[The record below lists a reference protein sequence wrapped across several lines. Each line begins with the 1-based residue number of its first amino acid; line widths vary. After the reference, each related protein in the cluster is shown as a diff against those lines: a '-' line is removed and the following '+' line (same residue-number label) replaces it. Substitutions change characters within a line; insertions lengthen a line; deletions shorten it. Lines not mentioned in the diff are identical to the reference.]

1 MRFFCHV
8 LLQATRHLRFEA
20 LIDTGAPFSVIP
32 FGMWKDGR
40 SAIEFA
46 GPNATSN
53 CKSIRGISGGSLPCE
68 FGWLH
73 IMLSDTQPSF
83 SRWLRVPAKL
93 AKTDGIPLILGVAGF
108 LDTYR
113 FTLNEDGS
121 SYVVVPGL

>member
-1 MRFFCHV
+1 MRLFCRV
-8 LLQATRHLRFEA
+8 LLQATRDLRLEA

-40 SAIEFA
+40 SGIEFA
-46 GPNATSN
+46 GPNVTSN
-53 CKSIRGISGGSLPCE
+53 CKSIRGISGGSLSCE

-83 SRWLRVPAKL
+83 SCWLRVPAKL
-93 AKTDGIPLILGVAGF
+93 AKTDAVPLILGVAGF

-113 FTLNEDGS
+113 LTLNEDGS
-121 SYVVVPGL
+121 SHVVVPGL